1 LVSLQDIDMDK
12 KTSSKQKKKP
22 ARTTQKPTRTTQ
34 KPARTTRVRSRS
46 TTAAPRVTARRL
58 LTYGLLLLLLVAS
71 LGIAGYMIFFHVP
84 VAAASP
90 YRPSPAVI
98 FEEPDLPAVHPEE
111 PAEVPELVHPPKI
124 PIIIDDMGYHRDID
138 RDLLHLDL
146 NLSFSFLPHAP
157 YTRELENVAYQ
168 LGRTVLLHL
177 PLEARSSDYDPGPGA
192 LLLSQPTTERRQLLD
207 DNLRR
212 VPHAVGVNNHMG
224 SRYSA
229 DESAMSELAELLALR
244 QLFFVDSMTTAAS
257 QGYAAARKVGV
268 PAAKRD
274 VFLDNRQEREAIC
287 RQIEHLVT
295 IGRWQGSGVGI
306 GHPYPETLAALATC
320 GRELLDQVEL
330 VGIEKLVDG
339 AP

>member
-1 LVSLQDIDMDK
+1 
-12 KTSSKQKKKP
+12 
-22 ARTTQKPTRTTQ
+22 
-34 KPARTTRVRSRS
+34 
-46 TTAAPRVTARRL
+46 VTARRL
-58 LTYGLLLLLLVAS
+58 LAYGLLLLLLVAS
-71 LGIAGYMIFFHVP
+71 LGVAGFMIFFRVP
-84 VAAASP
+84 VAAAAP
-90 YRPSPAVI
+90 DRPRPAVI
-98 FEEPDLPAVHPEE
+98 FEEPDLPAVHSEE
-111 PAEVPELVHPPKI
+111 PAEVPKPVHPPKI
-124 PIIIDDMGYHRDID
+124 AIIIDDMGYHHDID
-138 RDLLHLDL
+138 SDL

-157 YTRELENVAYQ
+157 HTRELENVAYQ

-192 LLLSQPTTERRQLLD
+192 LLLSQPATEHRQLLD
-207 DNLRR
+207 DNLRQ

-257 QGYAAARKVGV
+257 QGYAEARKLGV